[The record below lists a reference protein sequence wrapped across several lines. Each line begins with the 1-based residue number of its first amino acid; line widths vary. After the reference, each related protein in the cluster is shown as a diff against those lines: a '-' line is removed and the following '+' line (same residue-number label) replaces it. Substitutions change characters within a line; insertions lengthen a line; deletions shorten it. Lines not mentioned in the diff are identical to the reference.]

1 VQDGREGGGRGC
13 GPQRRPA
20 WASGGGTS
28 LVLSLSEAVSWTW
41 QARGTSA
48 KEAAEAEG
56 HGGSGVGEQARGR
69 ERRRAARTPAGP
81 SERDRGGRWRRL
93 EPEHGRRGAMVVG

>member
-1 VQDGREGGGRGC
+1 M
-13 GPQRRPA
+13 
-20 WASGGGTS
+20 
-28 LVLSLSEAVSWTW
+28 LSLSEAVSWTW

-81 SERDRGGRWRRL
+81 SERDHGGRRRGRWRRL